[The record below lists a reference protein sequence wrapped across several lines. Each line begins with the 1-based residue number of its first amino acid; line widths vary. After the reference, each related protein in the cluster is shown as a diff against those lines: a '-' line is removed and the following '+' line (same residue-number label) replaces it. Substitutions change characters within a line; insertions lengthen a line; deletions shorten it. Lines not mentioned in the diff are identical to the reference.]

1 MQNRDVHTRESFIEA
16 QLDIVSPTARAL
28 LPVIGSE
35 LWYSQ
40 PMGEAG
46 SNERLRFDAV
56 SMLASWNGEM
66 SEHLPEPLI
75 YSTWMNFL
83 QKKLIDDELG
93 PISKRFN
100 HLNPIF
106 IEKVFRDIDGASNW
120 CDIKHSNHQET
131 SEYFLSRSSIRL
143 QINLSFS
150 ERTLFVFA

>member
-1 MQNRDVHTRESFIEA
+1 
-16 QLDIVSPTARAL
+16 
-28 LPVIGSE
+28 
-35 LWYSQ
+35 
-40 PMGEAG
+40 MGEAG

-83 QKKLIDDELG
+83 QKKLISDELG

-106 IEKVFRDIDGASNW
+106 IEKVFRDINGASNW
-120 CDIKHSNHQET
+120 CDIKQSNHQET
-131 SEYFLSRSSIRL
+131 CRGNDKLQEKYGQIQKENFYLLILNTSLAKAESI
-143 QINLSFS
+143 
-150 ERTLFVFA
+150 TAM